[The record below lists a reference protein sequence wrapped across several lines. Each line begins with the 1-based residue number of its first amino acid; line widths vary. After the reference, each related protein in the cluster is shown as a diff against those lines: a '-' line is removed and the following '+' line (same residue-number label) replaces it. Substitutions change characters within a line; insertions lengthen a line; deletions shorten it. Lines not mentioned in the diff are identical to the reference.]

1 MGYNIAMPDFD
12 IGHKEVSEQQI
23 ILKLRKGPNQ
33 TLENTLVLSD
43 QSADTVD
50 NIFEFS
56 LKAFISHD
64 QAEPDDRAIRRG
76 KENKQLIGGDLDDES
91 SYDVSSKTPLKRPTS
106 SNTYNPLH

>member
-1 MGYNIAMPDFD
+1 M
-12 IGHKEVSEQQI
+12 
-23 ILKLRKGPNQ
+23 
-33 TLENTLVLSD
+33 LSD

-76 KENKQLIGGDLDDES
+76 KENKQFIGSDLDASSRAGGDNSYNRGGDS
-91 SYDVSSKTPLKRPTS
+91 SYDVSSKAPPKRPTS
-106 SNTYNPLH
+106 SNTYDSVH